1 MKRDNLILQAGRWM
15 RLLTCFLVILA
26 VAIQCD
32 GRILGHD
39 LHGDAIAV
47 AVLFVALSLFVQRP
61 FYRFTALTALAI
73 IQDAVEQTIS
83 TMDVVSGMSPNPTIG
98 DTMPPNTKPMA
109 PTMAA
114 AAPV

>member
-26 VAIQCD
+26 VAIQRD
-32 GRILGHD
+32 GRDCERLDQGIKSH
-39 LHGDAIAV
+39 
-47 AVLFVALSLFVQRP
+47 
-61 FYRFTALTALAI
+61 FTTLTALAI
-73 IQDAVEQTIS
+73 IQDAAEQTIS